1 MEENGRL
8 TARVQAM
15 TITAQSEQDVLAIEV
30 SSIQESGVLFMYL
43 PLFHSNLAFHTP
55 VEGGYAHSNMHIFHF

>member
-1 MEENGRL
+1 MESDLNNSKKQCQEVKEENGRL

-30 SSIQESGVLFMYL
+30 RWIVCLHYL
-43 PLFHSNLAFHTP
+43 PIRTSC
-55 VEGGYAHSNMHIFHF
+55 

>member
-1 MEENGRL
+1 MSRKNALSVRLESDLNNSKKQCQDVMEENGRL

-30 SSIQESGVLFMYL
+30 SPIQLV
-43 PLFHSNLAFHTP
+43 
-55 VEGGYAHSNMHIFHF
+55 V